1 LLRSGIT
8 AIVAKAVATGR
19 ADLWVALR
27 QFLVNA
33 VVITPLA
40 HTWHKNLDQMCA
52 HMPAGARKTVT
63 MAVLDQ
69 SLFNPTI
76 NACFLSVNSILD
88 GFSREEIVRRLRTL
102 LPGIVVNSVKVWG
115 TLAVVNYSSV
125 PVQFRVLTG
134 NLVGFFWTIWLLL
147 STRTQSK

>member
-1 LLRSGIT
+1 
-8 AIVAKAVATGR
+8 
-19 ADLWVALR
+19 
-27 QFLVNA
+27 
-33 VVITPLA
+33 
-40 HTWHKNLDQMCA
+40 
-52 HMPAGARKTVT
+52 MPAGARKTVT

-76 NACFLSVNSILD
+76 NACFLSVNSFLD

-102 LPGIVVNSVKVWG
+102 LPGIVVNSVKIWG
-115 TLAVVNYSSV
+115 TLAVVNYSVV
-125 PVQFRVLTG
+125 PVQLRVLTG